1 MILEMIKMNF
11 SKLSLRMFKSNIKR
25 YALYFLC
32 SGFITMVLFLYL
44 TIYTNKDFNDPYK
57 VDSFISSNLIAPTL
71 VLCIFSACFI
81 IYAHNY
87 FIKFRKKDFGLFMII
102 GMTENDIRK
111 IIILENILISIT
123 SILTGIAIGTCFSK
137 IFYFI
142 ISEIINIKIDF
153 SVNIKSYLYTIIF
166 LGSVN
171 LIMIFK
177 SCIFVPINQI
187 INLLK
192 AERREEKNLF
202 GKPLLGILGIILIS
216 SQCIWMF
223 NKRLPISFSAIIII
237 NILAVYLV
245 ISNIHWF
252 CLKIF
257 KANFF
262 RNVIWINNLRHTIG
276 SSKKIIFS
284 ITLLIT
290 VVVYFIS
297 FSYTANESFNQNV
310 IIKNPYDL
318 AYGELFNKNKIS
330 EENLKNILNSSDTKV
345 KSINNLEIIYQRPI
359 VIISSKSLNNLTGNN
374 FSVEKGKY
382 ICLLQINRN
391 DGYIHKEQELKAY
404 SINNVTYTSQEK
416 IENILF
422 NNLKVLN
429 GSYYL
434 IFNDE
439 DYKEIKNSINSTLIG
454 NIKLINFDD
463 WSKSENVI
471 NNLTNELGNYNR
483 LNTEQFF
490 SNKNYD
496 DMEFKPVSKI
506 ADYMLSKESNQ
517 LLIFLLCFV
526 FILFFIS
533 SNLMI
538 HFKLLTE
545 FEQEKIKYEKLNKIG
560 FSEKDISLNI
570 SKELSIIFLIPCI
583 AGMCM
588 GTYFIYLK
596 ILSIGIGKFNE
607 INYALGTGTTYM
619 ILELIFYAF
628 YKKYYIKKILR

>member
-1 MILEMIKMNF
+1 MNF

-44 TIYTNKDFNDPYK
+44 TLYTNKDFNDPYK
-57 VDSFISSNLIAPTL
+57 LDPFISSNLIAPMI

-111 IIILENILISIT
+111 IIILENILISVI
-123 SILTGIAIGTCFSK
+123 SILTGLALGTCFSK

-142 ISEIINIKIDF
+142 ITKIINVNIDF
-153 SVNIKSYLYTIIF
+153 SVNIKSYLYTLIF

-171 LIMIFK
+171 LVMILK
-177 SCIFVPINQI
+177 SCIFVPFNEI

-192 AERREEKNLF
+192 AERREEKNFF
-202 GKPLLGILGIILIS
+202 GRPFWAIVGIFVIG
-216 SQCIWMF
+216 SQCIVLF
-223 NKRLPISFSAIIII
+223 NKRLPIPFSTIIII
-237 NILAVYLV
+237 NIVAIYLL

-252 CLKIF
+252 SLKIF
-257 KANFF
+257 KSNFF
-262 RNVIWINNLRHTIG
+262 RNIIWINNLKHTIG
-276 SSKKIIFS
+276 ISKKVIFS

-290 VVVYFIS
+290 VIVYFIS
-297 FSYTANESFNQNV
+297 FIYTANESFNQNV

-318 AYGELFNKNKIS
+318 AYGELYNKNKIS
-330 EENLKNILNSSDTKV
+330 EENLKNILNSEDAKV
-345 KSINNLEIIYQRPI
+345 KSIKNLEVINQRPV
-359 VIISSKSLNNLTGNN
+359 VIISAGSLNDITGSNL
-374 FSVEKGKY
+374 SIEKGKY

-391 DGYIHKEQELKAY
+391 DGYIHKVQELKTY
-404 SINNVTYTSQEK
+404 SINNIAYTSQEK
-416 IENILF
+416 IEKILF
-422 NNLKVLN
+422 NSIKILN
-429 GSYYL
+429 NSYYL

-439 DYKEIKNSINSTLIG
+439 DYEEIKASINPDRIG

-463 WSKSENVI
+463 WSKTGNVI
-471 NNLTNELGNYNR
+471 NNLTNELENYNK
-483 LNTEQFF
+483 LNTKQFF
-490 SNKNYD
+490 SNQDTD
-496 DMEFKPVSKI
+496 DREFKPASKV
-506 ADYMLSKESNQ
+506 ADYILARQSNQ
-517 LLIFLLCFV
+517 LTIFLLCFV

-538 HFKLLTE
+538 HFKLLIE

-560 FSEKDISLNI
+560 FLEKEISLNI
-570 SKELSIIFLIPCI
+570 SKELSIIFLIPSI
-583 AGMCM
+583 AGMCL

-596 ILSIGIGKFNE
+596 ILSIGIGNFNE
-607 INYALGTGTTYM
+607 INYSLGTGIIYM
-619 ILELIFYAF
+619 ILELVFYIF
-628 YKKYYIKKILR
+628 YKKNYIKKILF